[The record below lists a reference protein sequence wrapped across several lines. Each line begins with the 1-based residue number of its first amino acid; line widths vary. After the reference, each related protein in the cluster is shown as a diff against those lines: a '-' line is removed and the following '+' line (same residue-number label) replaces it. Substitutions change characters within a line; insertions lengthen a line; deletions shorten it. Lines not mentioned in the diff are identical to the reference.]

1 MKKVAAYRIQGTVLL
16 QAMSLTD
23 TSLWIAH
30 GEVLSIPADDPA
42 GLASAIR
49 QSLDHSIED
58 VAHPPQSEWKHI
70 QRPILH
76 AAGVKNW
83 AALGKKA
90 KAVGIEWAGDTLA
103 FIPCVDFRH
112 DGGEDSDEHTIHC
125 GMDDARLG
133 AKLLEAF
140 EHAS

>member
-1 MKKVAAYRIQGTVLL
+1 MKKAAAYRIEGTVLL
-16 QAMSLTD
+16 QAMSLTG
-23 TSLWIAH
+23 TGLWIAH
-30 GEVLSIPADDPA
+30 GEVLSIRADDPA

-49 QSLDHSIED
+49 ESLEQSIED
-58 VAHPPQSEWKHI
+58 VGHPPQSEWKRI

-76 AAGVKNW
+76 AAGVKSW

-90 KAVGIEWAGDTLA
+90 KAVGVESTGDTVA
-103 FIPCVDFRH
+103 FIPSVDFRH
-112 DGGEDSDEHTIHC
+112 HGGEASNKDTIRC

-140 EHAS
+140 EHSS

>member
-1 MKKVAAYRIQGTVLL
+1 MKKSAAYMIDGNIPL

-23 TSLWIAH
+23 TGLWIAH
-30 GEVLSIPADDPA
+30 GEVLSIRADDPA

-49 QSLDHSIED
+49 QSLEQSIED
-58 VAHPPQSEWKHI
+58 VAHPPQSEWKQI

-76 AAGVKNW
+76 AAGVKSW
-83 AALGKKA
+83 SALGKKA
-90 KAVGIEWAGDTLA
+90 KAVGVEWTDDTVA
-103 FIPCVDFRH
+103 FVPCVDFRH
-112 DGGEDSDEHTIHC
+112 YGGSDSDEYTIHC

-133 AKLLEAF
+133 AHLLEAF

>member
-1 MKKVAAYRIQGTVLL
+1 MKKVAAYRIEGTVLL

-23 TSLWIAH
+23 SGLWIAH
-30 GEVLSIPADDPA
+30 GEVLSILADDRA

-49 QSLDHSIED
+49 ESLEHSIED

-76 AAGVKNW
+76 AAGVKSW

-90 KAVGIEWAGDTLA
+90 TAVGIEWTGDTVA
-103 FIPCVDFRH
+103 FIPSVDFRH
-112 DGGEDSDEHTIHC
+112 HGGEDSDEHTIHC